1 MAVRAVVIAI
11 EDYPGV
17 QVGGIAKSLPGTLQA
32 GLDFK
37 DWLLEKWK
45 AEGRQENDTQLI
57 FCSEPVQ
64 PGGTGATSKDIR
76 KALRKLKD
84 DGQSATEELYVSFSG
99 HGFSFSEQPGKRADI
114 VITSD
119 FEDPALSGDA
129 CLNLDAMIA
138 WLRDHLGTGRHYYF
152 IDACRNKL
160 NASQIQI
167 GSLLPIDPQ
176 ASGEA
181 STYVLQSTVDGAIA
195 AADGAFS
202 AALLAGLRG
211 KGRAKAWDRQVNDA
225 MFVRYNSLRG
235 YLVNLLTAKQKISHK
250 SEGTDDQNGA
260 VLRTLRPVPKVKCTI
275 EIDDVPMP
283 LDGKLVYQRG
293 HSKLEESQLVD
304 SLPIVLELEPDDYT
318 VLLRLKNTV
327 VETTTPMPVDLY
339 EDRSLVFKRVAGGA
353 LKSALETV
361 RGASQATTKADVII
375 VVPKDAT
382 FRLHNVNTGEETL
395 FSASTRVSLPKGRY
409 FATLHNRDGQVFNR
423 QDIDLEPGKD
433 GTLNV
438 AEWRQSAPHAAIASK
453 LPDYAVYDGALDF
466 SESLSGAVADPDLDL
481 WLALVGGGRILGPAG
496 DYSKLSGFPLHN
508 FFGEQEGASPIY
520 ILAGFENIDLKL
532 QVGLSRDNKVKW
544 TTATQPSDM
553 LGIRE
558 AYFPTAAGSQ
568 LFSFRI
574 EDQAPYT
581 IASLASPNRGMLIT
595 LTLDEQDNP
604 RVSQYLLPLG
614 HLVDYLPLEVRDRV
628 KWRNH
633 LRDVRFIAQASRA
646 FRNRR
651 DLLKEVPASELT
663 DLFYAKW
670 LDPIASS
677 LAAYEALRR
686 GRKDEMREVVAN
698 MKRFFNDVPDT
709 AALARLAGENVDRP
723 NGIPLFFD
731 GLRAFPDF
739 AKWLPL
745 AAGHLDFASPWTAWR
760 AAVKD

>member
-11 EDYPGV
+11 EDYPKV
-17 QVGGIAKSLPGTLQA
+17 EVGGIAKRLPGTLQA

-45 AEGRQENDTQLI
+45 AEGRAENDTQLI

-84 DGQSATEELYVSFSG
+84 DGQSATEELYVFFSG
-99 HGFSFSEQPGKRADI
+99 HGFSFSQQPGKRADI
-114 VITSD
+114 VIASD
-119 FEDPALSGDA
+119 FEDHALSGDA

-211 KGRAKAWDRQVNDA
+211 KGRAKAWDREVADA
-225 MFVRYNSLRG
+225 MFVRYDSLRG

-250 SEGTDDQNGA
+250 SEGTDDHDDA

-275 EIDDVPMP
+275 EIEDAPMP
-283 LDGKLVYQRG
+283 IEGNVLYKRG
-293 HSKLEESQLVD
+293 RSQGEEIRPVA

-318 VLLRLKNTV
+318 LALRLKNAA
-327 VETTTPMPVDLY
+327 VETVTPMPVDLY
-339 EDRSLVFKRVAGGA
+339 EDRSLVFTRVAPGAIESSLESVSGGA
-353 LKSALETV
+353 E
-361 RGASQATTKADVII
+361 ASTEADVLIL
-375 VVPKDAT
+375 VPNDAT
-382 FRLHNVNTGEETL
+382 FRLRNVSSGEERL
-395 FSASTRVSLPKGRY
+395 FGASTRVRLPNGRY
-409 FATLHNRDGQVFNR
+409 FATLHNRDGQIFNR
-423 QDIDLEPGKD
+423 QDIDLEPGRD
-433 GTLNV
+433 TTLNI
-438 AEWRQSAPHAAIASK
+438 AAWRESAPHTAIASK
-453 LPDYAVYDGALDF
+453 LPDYAVSDGALDI
-466 SESLSGAVADPDLDL
+466 SESLGGAITDPDLDL

-496 DYSKLSGFPLHN
+496 DYAKLSGFPLHD
-508 FFGEQEGASPIY
+508 FAGEQEGASPIY
-520 ILAGFENIDLKL
+520 ILAGFENVETKL
-532 QVGLSRDNKVKW
+532 QVGLSRDDKVAW
-544 TTATQPSDM
+544 TTATQPPDM
-553 LGIRE
+553 PGIRE
-558 AYFPTAAGSQ
+558 AYLATAPGSQ
-568 LFSFRI
+568 LISFRLD
-574 EDQAPYT
+574 DQAPYT

-595 LTLDEQDNP
+595 LTLDDQDNP
-604 RVSQYLLPLG
+604 RLSQYLLPFG
-614 HLVDYLPLEVRDRV
+614 HLVKFLPSLVRNRVEDR
-628 KWRNH
+628 NL

-651 DLLKEVPASELT
+651 NLLKEVGAEELT
-663 DLFYAKW
+663 ELFYARW

-686 GRKDEMREVVAN
+686 GRKDEMREIVAN
-698 MKRFFNDVPDT
+698 MKRFFSDVPDT
-709 AALARLAGENVDRP
+709 AALAKLAGENVDRP

-739 AKWLPL
+739 AEWLPL
-745 AAGHLDFASPWTAWR
+745 PAGHLDFASPWTAWR
-760 AAVKD
+760 AAVKS